1 MIRRPPRSTR
11 TDTLFPDTT
20 LFRSNAQAQLADNDE
35 LRHLLGDD
43 SRDALKELLDTQ
55 QLIDVLQRFPAA
67 WTAPEL
73 IRALRPLTP
82 RMYSIA
88 SSQACVE
95 DEVHLT
101 LANVTYDHQGQK
113 RWGAASNYLSSLATG
128 H

>member
-1 MIRRPPRSTR
+1 M
-11 TDTLFPDTT
+11 
-20 LFRSNAQAQLADNDE
+20 
-35 LRHLLGDD
+35 
-43 SRDALKELLDTQ
+43 DTQ
-55 QLIDVLQRFPAA
+55 KRIGGLQRFPAA

-113 RWGAASNYLSSLATG
+113 RWGAASNYLSSLEEGQRLPIFIEPNTRFRLPEDPDRQSVV
-128 H
+128 